1 MNRRMDAMKG
11 LDEWLPRLR
20 PVLMMQEPV
29 QLLDDL
35 QENLEAE
42 EADADT
48 LIDQC
53 WDRVR
58 PMLEEAASH
67 TTGWSH
73 NTIDGVYKGLRYWFH
88 RIPDIPEGTGQIRP
102 PIVVQSPSFERGATH
117 IACGTRKRYRPIRD
131 YGEKHM
137 RRVSLGPQTLSCSQA
152 CAFMARAGER
162 IEEGAADGLA
172 KC

>member
-35 QENLEAE
+35 QRNLEAE

-53 WDRVR
+53 WDRVC
-58 PMLEEAASH
+58 PMLEEAALS
-67 TTGWSH
+67 TAGWSH

-102 PIVVQSPSFERGATH
+102 PIVVQTPSFEPPRYP
-117 IACGTRKRYRPIRD
+117 YRPWNEKEVSTYSRLWREAHAESQSRSSKTFAQPSLRFH
-131 YGEKHM
+131 GE
-137 RRVSLGPQTLSCSQA
+137 GWW
-152 CAFMARAGER
+152 G
-162 IEEGAADGLA
+162 
-172 KC
+172 